1 MNDLL
6 DEVDQILEAEGADLL
21 AALDLNHVGE
31 LRL

>member
-6 DEVDQILEAEGADLL
+6 DEADRIVEAEGADLL
-21 AALDLNHVGE
+21 AALDLNLIAE